1 MNSDIRFIFLDLG
14 GTFRV
19 IDEDPAYLS
28 AARSEIATL
37 RRSDQR
43 PESVVR
49 RRHRT
54 PL

>member
-19 IDEDPAYLS
+19 IDEDPAY
-28 AARSEIATL
+28 RQTL